1 MSILMRR
8 SRGVRIFSGVAI
20 TCVIAASTAWAV
32 PARAAQRQSTL
43 KTVAGTVSCATSQGA
58 TQIYAIAYRPS
69 LGYAAALIRTGF
81 PDTPA
86 TVTLVGVQ
94 TDKSNYTIDKGCGRT
109 KANVRFTHRGLTLS
123 AVVKAGYNQSPE
135 VYCGAPKR
143 VIVRY
148 RIGLASSGK
157 PATAT
162 VAVWAKR
169 KKASGFREIGYVQW
183 SRSRST
189 AYYSRKACTSQ

>member
-1 MSILMRR
+1 MQR
-8 SRGVRIFSGVAI
+8 SPGVRIFTGVAV
-20 TCVIAASTAWAV
+20 TCVMAAATAWSA
-32 PARAAQRQSTL
+32 PARAAQRHSSL
-43 KTVAGTVSCATSQGA
+43 KTVAGTVSCATSLGA

-69 LGYAAALIRTGF
+69 LGYATALVRTGF

-86 TVTLVGVQ
+86 TTDLVGVES
-94 TDKSNYTIDKGCGRT
+94 DKSNYTIDKGCGKT
-109 KANVRFTHRGLTLS
+109 KAHVRLTHRGLSLS

-135 VYCGAPKR
+135 VYCAAPKR
-143 VIVRY
+143 VIVHY

-162 VAVWAKR
+162 MAVWAKR
-169 KKASGFREIGYVQW
+169 KKASGYREIGYVQW

-189 AYYSRKACTSQ
+189 AYYSRKTCTSQ

>member
-1 MSILMRR
+1 MQRF
-8 SRGVRIFSGVAI
+8 RGVRIFTGVAI
-20 TCVIAASTAWAV
+20 TCVIAAATAWTV
-32 PARAAQRQSTL
+32 PARAAQRLTTL
-43 KTVAGTVSCATSQGA
+43 KTIAGTVSCATSQGA

-69 LGYAAALIRTGF
+69 LGYAAALVRTGF

-86 TVTLVGVQ
+86 TVDLVGVE

-109 KANVRFTHRGLTLS
+109 KAKVRLSHRGLSLS

-135 VYCGAPKR
+135 IYCAAPKR
-143 VIVRY
+143 IIVRY

-162 VAVWAKR
+162 MAVWAKR
-169 KKASGFREIGYVQW
+169 KKASGYREIGYVQW